1 MDRNIKIILITAGV
15 ITAGV
20 LGYFGVRYLIKE
32 EKKAKRRA
40 ERIKILKNFPIAS
53 LKVYGDFSSSEPAW
67 QPSNTSSFDA
77 VYHSVEG
84 DNLEK
89 NIESYKKYGDDTV
102 VVSYALQNY
111 NTGGYKWQGGGSG
124 MPIDIKF
131 KSPSPLF
138 RKPPNNTTY
147 CTGYTFAVFFI
158 TALNRGLLKN
168 FTDADIKKLQRI
180 WNQGDGTKNP
190 KLCVNAISKS
200 IGTNK
205 PLGKEVSL
213 DEAEAGDFC
222 QIWRTSGSGHA
233 VVLLE
238 KIVDE
243 RGIVGISYYSSN
255 NGAVNKE
262 TGRNGAG
269 ASKEY
274 FSDTK
279 VGGRGAMLRS
289 ATYFARLND

>member
-1 MDRNIKIILITAGV
+1 MDRKIKIVLITAGF

-20 LGYFGVRYLIKE
+20 LGYFGVRHLIRKE
-32 EKKAKRRA
+32 KQARRRA
-40 ERIKILKNFPIAS
+40 ERIKIIAKFPISS
-53 LKVYGDFSSSEPAW
+53 LKVYGEFQSPEPAW
-67 QPSNTSSFDA
+67 RPDETVSFDA
-77 VYHSVEG
+77 VYSSAEG
-84 DNLEK
+84 SLEQSIQK
-89 NIESYKKYGDDTV
+89 YSKYGDDTV

-124 MPIDIKF
+124 MPIDIRF
-131 KSPSPLF
+131 KSPAPLF

-158 TALNRGLLKN
+158 TALNRGLLNN
-168 FTDADIKKLQRI
+168 FTDADIRRLQRM
-180 WNQGDGTKNP
+180 WNSESGVQYP
-190 KLCVNAISKS
+190 KLCVKAISTS
-200 IGTNK
+200 VGGNP

-213 DEAEAGDFC
+213 EDAEAGDFC
-222 QIWRTSGSGHA
+222 QIWRTNNSGHA

-255 NGAVNKE
+255 NGTVNPQ

-274 FSDTK
+274 FSDTR
-279 VGGRGAMLRS
+279 VNGRGSMLRRN
-289 ATYFARLND
+289 TYFARLND